1 MVRRELQDNKVP
13 GPNAGTRVAPA
24 PGLAP
29 TRSATGLMGE
39 SQVNSSLPCQTRFE
53 QPQEET
59 WLLEVA
65 GRGIRMETMDASL
78 EELRVGT

>member
-1 MVRRELQDNKVP
+1 MVRRVLQDNKVHRSSTGTKAAASP
-13 GPNAGTRVAPA
+13 GPS
-24 PGLAP
+24 P
-29 TRSATGLMGE
+29 TGSATGFLGE
-39 SQVNSSLPCQTRFE
+39 SRVNGSLPCQTRFE